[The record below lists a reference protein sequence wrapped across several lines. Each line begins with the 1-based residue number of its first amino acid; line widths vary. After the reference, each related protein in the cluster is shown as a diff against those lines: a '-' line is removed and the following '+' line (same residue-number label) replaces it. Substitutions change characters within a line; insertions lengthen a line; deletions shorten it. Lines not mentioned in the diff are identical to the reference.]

1 MRYSLV
7 ILAFLATAFGAVLGD
22 QTTMPPTS
30 KDIANGNDQDL
41 VLGEELEMEAF
52 ENSETLDP
60 EEELDIVEE
69 EEEIFDAEE
78 EVDFV
83 DEEEDEILDEEAEE
97 DAMLDEEAEEDA
109 MLDAEAAEDEILD
122 EEVEGNEAG
131 ADEPQPEGEIEE
143 EEDPIVEDEIEE
155 EIEGDEDTVVEGDTL
170 MPGEDTAV
178 QPSDSSG
185 GEEDEDASGAGNQE
199 EDEGMPGNQEDEED
213 IFETESETIN
223 PTFFESDKMT
233 TSEPEPLFKPTLRP
247 TLRPVK
253 PYVGTDD
260 DPLKGEDEFD
270 NDFES
275 NLPEWAQPAEEWV
288 EDWFSE
294 DSTIEE
300 MEHNKT
306 VVITLSVVFGVMFFF
321 SVFVAYQMLENPD
334 GCCASIC
341 RITVACWCGCILY
354 PCRKMCGCTG
364 QSTANHMMVPSDGHI
379 AYDLELS

>member
-7 ILAFLATAFGAVLGD
+7 IVAVLATAFGAVLGEE
-22 QTTMPPTS
+22 TTMPPTS
-30 KDIANGNDQDL
+30 TDIANGNDQDL

-60 EEELDIVEE
+60 EEELDIVDE

-78 EVDFV
+78 DVDFV
-83 DEEEDEILDEEAEE
+83 GEEEEELLGEEAEE
-97 DAMLDEEAEEDA
+97 DELLDEEAAEDE
-109 MLDAEAAEDEILD
+109 MLDAEAAEDEMFDAEAAEDEILD
-122 EEVEGNEAG
+122 EE
-131 ADEPQPEGEIEE
+131 
-143 EEDPIVEDEIEE
+143 EDPVVEDEID
-155 EIEGDEDTVVEGDTL
+155 EIEGETEGDVETVVEGDTP
-170 MPGEDTAV
+170 MPGEDTTV
-178 QPSDSSG
+178 PPSDSSG
-185 GEEDEDASGAGNQE
+185 GEEDEDANGAGDQEDEEGE

-213 IFETESETIN
+213 IFEPESQTIDPAFYEDENVKETT
-223 PTFFESDKMT
+223 P
-233 TSEPEPLFKPTLRP
+233 EPEPFFQPTLRP

-321 SVFVAYQMLENPD
+321 AVFVAYQMLENPD
-334 GCCASIC
+334 GCCARLVFLVFNIRQNRRYSIP
-341 RITVACWCGCILY
+341 TA
-354 PCRKMCGCTG
+354 RK
-364 QSTANHMMVPSDGHI
+364 
-379 AYDLELS
+379 